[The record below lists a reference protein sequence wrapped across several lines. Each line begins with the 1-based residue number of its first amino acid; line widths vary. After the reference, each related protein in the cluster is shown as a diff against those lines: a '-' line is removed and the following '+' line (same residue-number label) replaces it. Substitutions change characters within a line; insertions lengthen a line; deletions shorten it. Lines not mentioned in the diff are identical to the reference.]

1 VLRLRAPVRQIAAE
15 DGFER
20 FYASNCLKQ
29 RQSGYYAVIA
39 RLERGDIT
47 SAQLRGVARLARQ
60 FSDGTVRL
68 SNEQNLLFRFVPEA
82 SLTAIHAELVAL
94 GLGRS
99 GARTIHDVTSC
110 PGSDTCNLA
119 VTRSRELT
127 TAVEEK
133 LAAAT
138 GSAAEAV
145 KAADSLDIKISGCP
159 NSCGQHHVAAL
170 GFHGT
175 MRRVGGVAVPEY
187 QLHLGGGIGRE
198 GATFGRQIVK
208 LAARRVPDAVLR
220 LLELYK
226 NERNEGE
233 APLAY
238 FRRVEPE
245 TVKRAVA
252 DLAEFD
258 AATAKAEDWLDHGDE
273 QPFKVA
279 IGQGEC
285 AV

>member
-1 VLRLRAPVRQIAAE
+1 
-15 DGFER
+15 
-20 FYASNCLKQ
+20 
-29 RQSGYYAVIA
+29 
-39 RLERGDIT
+39 
-47 SAQLRGVARLARQ
+47 
-60 FSDGTVRL
+60 VRL
-68 SNEQNLLFRFVPEA
+68 SNEQNLVFRFVPEA

-94 GLGRS
+94 GLGRA

-110 PGSDTCNLA
+110 PGADTCNLA

-127 TAVEEK
+127 TAVEDA

-138 GSAAEAV
+138 GEAAAAV
-145 KAADSLDIKISGCP
+145 KSAESLDIKISGCP
-159 NSCGQHHVAAL
+159 NSCGQHHIAAL

-175 MRRVGGVAVPEY
+175 MRRVGGQAVPEY
-187 QLHLGGGIGRE
+187 QLHLGGGIARE

-208 LAARRVPDAVLR
+208 LPARRVPDAVLR
-220 LLELYK
+220 LLALYQK
-226 NERNEGE
+226 ERAEGE

-238 FRRVEPE
+238 FRRVEADV
-245 TVKRAVA
+245 VKRAVA

-258 AATAKAEDWLDHGDE
+258 AATAKPEDWLDHGDD
-273 QPFKVA
+273 QAFKVA